1 MRVVAIVLSLA
12 LVACSQ
18 GRQGPEPARTESAAP
33 AAVLPS
39 ARAVEPAPTADPGI
53 PRVAGRYAPR
63 DECAGLPG
71 WQPFAASI
79 RAAIAKRDS
88 RALAALAS
96 KDILLDFGGG
106 AGPAELIRKLDDQA
120 GLKLWDDLDRVLGLG
135 CGSGE
140 GAKRA
145 SMPWFW
151 EQDLGGADPFEV
163 WLVTGDAVPLLPAAD
178 PKATP
183 RARLGWVLVGPVG
196 DSDWKARYRQV
207 RVVGGKEQ
215 GYVEA
220 RFLRSQIDYRL
231 ISERIDGTWR
241 ITHLIAG
248 D

>member
-1 MRVVAIVLSLA
+1 VRAAIVAFCLLLA
-12 LVACSQ
+12 ACS
-18 GRQGPEPARTESAAP
+18 PEADEAKPVTTGSSTPVAASPAPEAVTPAPAMAAP
-33 AAVLPS
+33 H
-39 ARAVEPAPTADPGI
+39 I
-53 PRVAGRYAPR
+53 AGRYAPR

-71 WQPFAASI
+71 WKPFAASI

-96 KDILLDFGGG
+96 KDILLDFGGA

-120 GLKLWDDLDRVLGLG
+120 GLELWDDLDRVLGLG
-135 CGSGE
+135 CASGE

-163 WLVTGDAVPLLPAAD
+163 WLVTGDGVPLLPTAD
-178 PKATP
+178 PEVTP

-196 DSDWKARYRQV
+196 DYDWKARYRQV

-231 ISERIDGTWR
+231 ISERIAGTWR